1 MTQSALARKTIGTL
15 GLTGAGVSASSPVT
29 VVAGGIVATYAS
41 TGVAG
46 LPLAV
51 VLLGG
56 ALLLL
61 TVGYLALAARTG
73 QAATFYGV
81 LADGLGRAAGVSG
94 AFVAVV
100 AYYAIQISLYG
111 LFGAVVAASVG
122 GLWWVWATIGW
133 AAVAV
138 AGIRQITAGTRIIA
152 TVLACQLLILI
163 LLVATAVT
171 NPAGGQLTVTGFD
184 PSALLVDGWGGVLAL
199 SIAAFI
205 GIESP
210 TTYAEEARTGRAVT
224 TAVRAGVIAA
234 GIGYALCAWAVGVAV
249 GPDQVGDPAAMS
261 GQPWQ
266 ILAARYGPVL
276 PAVAGLILAAGI
288 VTAMIALHGVAARYI
303 FALGRD
309 RVLPAILGAT
319 TAAGAPVGGSLAQ
332 TFVAAAVIAGTAWI
346 GADPMLLFA
355 WLSSLAAVAI
365 VALLT
370 ATSLAAIVVGL
381 RERRTSHGVWT
392 YGIGPALGAV
402 AGACLLAVMVG
413 NLHLLVGIAPQSPL
427 RHVVPACVIAAAA
440 AGLVWA
446 AVLRDRRPAVYA
458 AIGAGRPDPL
468 TVPDRRLASLEL

>member
-15 GLTGAGVSASSPVT
+15 GLTGAGISASSPVT

-73 QAATFYGV
+73 QAATFYGS
-81 LADGLGRAAGVSG
+81 LTDGLGRAAGVSG

-100 AYYAIQISLYG
+100 AYYAIQISLFG
-111 LFGAVVAASVG
+111 LLGAVVAASVG
-122 GLWWVWATIGW
+122 GPWWVWAAVAWTV
-133 AAVAV
+133 VAV
-138 AGIRQITAGTRIIA
+138 AGIRQLTAGTRIIA

-171 NPAGGQLTVTGFD
+171 NPADAQLTVTGFD

-199 SIAAFI
+199 SIAAFV
-205 GIESP
+205 GLESP
-210 TTYAEEARTGRAVT
+210 TTYAEEARTPRAVT
-224 TAVRAGVIAA
+224 TAVRAGIAA
-234 GIGYALCAWAVGVAV
+234 AAIGYGLCAWAIGVAV
-249 GPDQVGDPAAMS
+249 GPGQLGDPAAMS

-266 ILAARYGPVL
+266 ILAAQHGPIL
-276 PAVAGLILAAGI
+276 PAVAGLVLAAGI
-288 VTAMIALHGVAARYI
+288 VTAMIALHAVSARYL

-309 RVLPAILGAT
+309 RVVPTVFAAT
-319 TAAGAPVGGSLAQ
+319 TTAGAPIGGSLAQ
-332 TFVAAAVIAGTAWI
+332 TLVAGAVIAGTAWI
-346 GADPMLLFA
+346 GTDPMLLFTS
-355 WLSSLAAVAI
+355 LSSLAAVAI

-370 ATSLAAIVVGL
+370 ATSVAAIVLGL

-392 YGIGPALGAV
+392 YGIGPALGTV
-402 AGACLLAVMVG
+402 AG
-413 NLHLLVGIAPQSPL
+413 
-427 RHVVPACVIAAAA
+427 PAC
-440 AGLVWA
+440 W
-446 AVLRDRRPAVYA
+446 P
-458 AIGAGRPDPL
+458 
-468 TVPDRRLASLEL
+468 